1 MLQNGKIKL
10 FDFLGNAM
18 FKLFARYASVGVV
31 NTLIHWII
39 FAAVYA
45 LYPKQVMA
53 NFAAFCVAVTFSF
66 VANAKWTFNTELT
79 TSRYLLYVTFMGAM
93 AAIVGWSADKMH
105 APAVITLIAF
115 SAISL
120 FCGFAYSKL
129 FIFRRK
135 I

>member
-1 MLQNGKIKL
+1 ML
-10 FDFLGNAM
+10 
-18 FKLFARYASVGVV
+18 KLFARYASVGVV
-31 NTLIHWII
+31 NTLIHWIV
-39 FAAVYA
+39 FAVVFAF
-45 LYPKQVMA
+45 YPKQSLA
-53 NFAAFCVAVTFSF
+53 NFTAFCVAVTFSF
-66 VANAKWTFNTELT
+66 IANAKWTFNAEAT
-79 TSRYLLYVTFMGAM
+79 TSRYLLYVAFMGAM

-105 APAVITLIAF
+105 APAVITLLAF